1 MATLEILSS
10 NCKEPNCERRAT
22 VRVVRGDGSPEG
34 EYCSTH
40 GNVALRRVAKEE
52 GGRGKA

>member
-10 NCKEPNCERRAT
+10 NCKAEGCERRAT

-34 EYCSTH
+34 EYCAAH
-40 GNVALRRVAKEE
+40 GNAALRRVAKEE
-52 GGRGKA
+52 GGRGRS